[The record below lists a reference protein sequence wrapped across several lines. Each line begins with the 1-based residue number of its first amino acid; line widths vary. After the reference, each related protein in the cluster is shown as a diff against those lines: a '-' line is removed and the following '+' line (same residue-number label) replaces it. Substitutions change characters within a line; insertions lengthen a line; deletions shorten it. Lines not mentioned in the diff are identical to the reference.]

1 MTPDPAI
8 FEIGR
13 ALARVAVA
21 RKMADA
27 RNKANR
33 DHHAHSHLRPLL
45 ERTPK

>member
-8 FEIGR
+8 FDIAR

-33 DHHAHSHLRPLL
+33 DHAHPDLRPLL
-45 ERTPK
+45 QHAPK